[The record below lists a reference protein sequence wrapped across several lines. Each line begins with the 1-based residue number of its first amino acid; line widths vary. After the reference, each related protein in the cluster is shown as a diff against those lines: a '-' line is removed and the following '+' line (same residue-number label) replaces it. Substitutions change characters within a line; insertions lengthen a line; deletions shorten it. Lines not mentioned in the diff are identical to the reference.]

1 MRARAASVAATRQR
15 IVAAAVAASREL
27 LTLEVTLEQVADR
40 AGVSVQT
47 VLRHFG
53 SRDGLFDAA
62 MEAARG
68 EVMAERWAPAGDARA
83 AVRAVVDHYE
93 ARGEFAMVML
103 GQEGAD
109 ERVRRLTAD
118 GRAAHR
124 QWTQECFAPQLAVLG
139 PQERAVVTDLLV
151 VATDVYTWA
160 LLRRDR
166 GLSRDHTE
174 ARMLRLVD
182 AVLSG
187 AHVPGDGV
195 VQAMEADG

>member
-15 IVAAAVAASREL
+15 IVAAAVQASREL
-27 LTLEVTLEQVADR
+27 FTLEVTLEQVADR

-47 VLRHFG
+47 LLRHFG
-53 SRDGLFDAA
+53 SRDGLFEAA
-62 MEAARG
+62 MAAARA

-93 ARGEFAMVML
+93 ARGEFALVML
-103 GQEGAD
+103 SHQGAD
-109 ERVRRLTAD
+109 ERGRRLTAD
-118 GRAAHR
+118 GKAAHR
-124 QWTQECFAPQLAVLG
+124 QWTQECFAPQLAGLPPG
-139 PQERAVVTDLLV
+139 ERAVVTDLLV

-174 ARMLRLVD
+174 ARMLRLVE

-187 AHVPGDGV
+187 ASAPAPAATEPDR
-195 VQAMEADG
+195 

>member
-1 MRARAASVAATRQR
+1 MRARAASVAATRER
-15 IVAAAVAASREL
+15 IVAAAVEGTREL
-27 LTLEVTLEQVADR
+27 LTLDVTLEQVAER

-53 SRDGLFDAA
+53 SREGLFEAA
-62 MEAARG
+62 MASARA
-68 EVMAERWAPAGDARA
+68 EVMGERRAPAGDVRA

-93 ARGEFAMVML
+93 ARGEFALFLL

-109 ERVRRLTAD
+109 ERVRRLTDD

-124 QWTQECFAPQLAVLG
+124 RWAQECFGPHLAG
-139 PQERAVVTDLLV
+139 MEQQERVVVTDLLV

-166 GLSRDHTE
+166 GLSRAQTE
-174 ARMLRLVD
+174 SRMRRLVE

-187 AHVPGDGV
+187 ALDLGGAADAVPRDG
-195 VQAMEADG
+195 

>member
-1 MRARAASVAATRQR
+1 MRARAASVAATRER
-15 IVAAAVAASREL
+15 IVAAAVQASRDL

-53 SRDGLFDAA
+53 SREGLFDAA
-62 MEAARG
+62 LAAARA
-68 EVMAERWAPAGDARA
+68 EVTAERWAPAGDARA
-83 AVRAVVDHYE
+83 AVRAVIDHYE
-93 ARGEFAMVML
+93 ARGEFALFLL

-109 ERVRRLTAD
+109 PRVRRLTAD

-124 QWTQECFAPQLAVLG
+124 QWTRECFAPQLAALAS
-139 PQERAVVTDLLV
+139 QERAAVTDLLG

-166 GLSRDHTE
+166 ALSREHTE
-174 ARMLRLVD
+174 ARMLRLVE

-187 AHVPGDGV
+187 AHVPGEGVADAAEPDG
-195 VQAMEADG
+195 

>member
-15 IVAAAVAASREL
+15 IVAAAVQASREL
-27 LTLEVTLEQVADR
+27 FTLEVTLEQVADR

-47 VLRHFG
+47 LLRHFG
-53 SRDGLFDAA
+53 SRDGLFEAA
-62 MEAARG
+62 MAAARA

-93 ARGEFAMVML
+93 ARGEFALVML
-103 GQEGAD
+103 SHQGAD

-118 GRAAHR
+118 GKAAHR
-124 QWTQECFAPQLAVLG
+124 QWTQECFAPQLAGLPPG
-139 PQERAVVTDLLV
+139 ERAVVTDLLV

-174 ARMLRLVD
+174 ARMLRLVE

-187 AHVPGDGV
+187 ASAPAPAATEPDR
-195 VQAMEADG
+195 